1 MDELTRE
8 EGREWPATSH
18 GTLPTFTLINILPVF
33 LFTGWFFNCPPP
45 PNFSTKKKIAKQ
57 PITAFLSYMIF

>member
-33 LFTGWFFNCPPP
+33 LFTFVFKKMCPKYVSGEKALIWDR
-45 PNFSTKKKIAKQ
+45 N
-57 PITAFLSYMIF
+57 L